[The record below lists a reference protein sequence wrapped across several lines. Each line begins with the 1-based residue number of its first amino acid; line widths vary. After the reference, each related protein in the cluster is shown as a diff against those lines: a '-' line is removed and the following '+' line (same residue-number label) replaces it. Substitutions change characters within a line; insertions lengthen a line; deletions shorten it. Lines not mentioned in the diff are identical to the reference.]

1 MKKSLLTLA
10 LAFGLVAAPFT
21 TDILSSTAEAKPLPP
36 RPAAR
41 EGLVPHQVRIDNE
54 IDSISARF
62 GVAESTVKKFY
73 NQGWGFK
80 ELRHAAFLSYATG
93 KDMGGVLDLKTEY
106 NRWPRVE
113 YMMGLTPNDIK
124 AAHDKND
131 AEYLSTVLG
140 VDTAV
145 SLPLFEQN
153 FGMGDVA
160 HAVLMA
166 KYCSS
171 TPAQIVEMHNPPTTD
186 WDAVATQLG
195 ITEDQMYQV
204 RLEMEKL
211 RP

>member
-1 MKKSLLTLA
+1 MITKLI
-10 LAFGLVAAPFT
+10 P
-21 TDILSSTAEAKPLPP
+21 
-36 RPAAR
+36 
-41 EGLVPHQVRIDNE
+41 
-54 IDSISARF
+54 SARF

-73 NQGWGFK
+73 NQGWDFK

-93 KDMGGVLDLKTEY
+93 KDMGAVLDLKTEY

-113 YMMGLTPNDIK
+113 YMLGLTPNDIK

-153 FGMGDVA
+153 FGMDDVA

-171 TPAQIVEMHNPPTTD
+171 TPAQIVEMHNPPATD

-195 ITEDQMYQV
+195 ITEDQMYQI

>member
-93 KDMGGVLDLKTEY
+93 KDMGAVLDLKTEY

-113 YMMGLTPNDIK
+113 YMLGLTPNDIK

-153 FGMGDVA
+153 FGMGDIV